1 MARRCIMLVGVPGAG
16 KSTWLATEM
25 ENVPFAIASTDNI
38 IEEVAASKGQ
48 TYDEVFT
55 KYISVA
61 EKMMFDDIQKYITDG
76 WETIVIDRTNVSV
89 KARRRIMERFRGHD
103 FEFEAVVF
111 PVPEKAEWDRRLRS
125 RPGKTIPQAVLNSMA
140 ANLAI
145 PSFDEGFTKITH
157 VKEFYNV

>member
-1 MARRCIMLVGVPGAG
+1 MTRRCIMLVGVPGAG
-16 KSTWLATEM
+16 KSTWLKTEM
-25 ENVPFAIASTDNI
+25 ENIPFAIASTDNI

-61 EKMMFDDIQKYITDG
+61 ETMMFQDIQKYIDDG

-89 KARRRIMERFRGHD
+89 KARRRIMERFRGFD
-103 FEFEAVVF
+103 FQFEAVVF
-111 PVPEKAEWDRRLRS
+111 PVPEKEEWDRRLKS

-140 ANLAI
+140 ANLAL
-145 PSFDEGFTKITH
+145 PTEEEGFAKITH
-157 VKEFYNV
+157 VKGFQYV